1 MPGRRTLRL
10 TELDGLRNL
19 PQKFHSAFYIG
30 AEKEKETN
38 LGTRAKTRQS
48 AAQTSI
54 RADARAGI
62 FTGSS
67 SHLGLDKKKTNIGT
81 RAKTRQSA
89 AQTSIRA
96 AVRAG
101 IFTGSSSHLGLDKKK
116 TNIGTRAKT
125 RQSAAQTSIRAAA
138 RAGIIQWRIC
148 PVARRHEAEY
158 QRRYGAFWRRVRI
171 RRCALGKLTVMVV
184 PLSGPLSTSIF
195 PPCALTIAW
204 IIVIPKP
211 CPSVFVV

>member
-1 MPGRRTLRL
+1 MGQKKRKKQTSAPAPKRARVPLRRVFAPPCGRAFSREVRLILGWIRKKQTSAPAPKRARVPLRRVFAPPC
-10 TELDGLRNL
+10 GR
-19 PQKFHSAFYIG
+19 AFSREVRLILGWIRKKTNIG
-30 AEKEKETN
+30 TC
-38 LGTRAKTRQS
+38 AKTRQS

-54 RADARAGI
+54 RAD
-62 FTGSS
+62 
-67 SHLGLDKKKTNIGT
+67 
-81 RAKTRQSA
+81 
-89 AQTSIRA
+89 
-96 AVRAG
+96 
-101 IFTGSSSHLGLDKKK
+101 
-116 TNIGTRAKT
+116 
-125 RQSAAQTSIRAAA
+125 A

>member
-1 MPGRRTLRL
+1 MAKPIFVRGVSPFYGSAPRTLQWLARPMPGRRTLRL

-48 AAQTSI
+48 TAQTSI
-54 RADARAGI
+54 RAAARAGI

-67 SHLGLDKKKTNIGT
+67 SHLGLDKKKTNLGT
-81 RAKTRQSA
+81 RAKTRQST

-96 AVRAG
+96 
-101 IFTGSSSHLGLDKKK
+101 D
-116 TNIGTRAKT
+116 
-125 RQSAAQTSIRAAA
+125 A

>member
-1 MPGRRTLRL
+1 MEAALPHLPRIQNHCVKSGKLWFFLTNSGSVYEPLMGGSFCVGNEVGIEVLAKPIFVRGVSPFYGSAPRTLQWLARPMPGRRTLRL

-48 AAQTSI
+48 T
-54 RADARAGI
+54 
-62 FTGSS
+62 
-67 SHLGLDKKKTNIGT
+67 
-81 RAKTRQSA
+81 

-116 TNIGTRAKT
+116 NKPRYP
-125 RQSAAQTSIRAAA
+125 RQNASEYRSDEHSRRSA
-138 RAGIIQWRIC
+138 GG
-148 PVARRHEAEY
+148 H
-158 QRRYGAFWRRVRI
+158 FH
-171 RRCALGKLTVMVV
+171 GK
-184 PLSGPLSTSIF
+184 
-195 PPCALTIAW
+195 
-204 IIVIPKP
+204 
-211 CPSVFVV
+211 FVSSWVG

>member
-1 MPGRRTLRL
+1 MEAALPHLPRIQNHCVKSGKLWFFLTNSGSVYEPLMGGSFCVGNEVGIEVLAKPIFVRGVSPFYGSAPRTLQWLARPMPGRRTLRL

-30 AEKEKETN
+30 AEKEKKTN

-54 RADARAGI
+54 RAD
-62 FTGSS
+62 
-67 SHLGLDKKKTNIGT
+67 
-81 RAKTRQSA
+81 
-89 AQTSIRA
+89 
-96 AVRAG
+96 
-101 IFTGSSSHLGLDKKK
+101 
-116 TNIGTRAKT
+116 
-125 RQSAAQTSIRAAA
+125 A

>member
-1 MPGRRTLRL
+1 MKRERKQISVPAPKRARVPLRRAFAPMRGRVFLREVRL
-10 TELDGLRNL
+10 ILGWIRKKTNLGTCAKTRQSTAQTSIRAAARAGIFTGSSSNLGLD
-19 PQKFHSAFYIG
+19 K
-30 AEKEKETN
+30 KKTN

-54 RADARAGI
+54 RAD
-62 FTGSS
+62 
-67 SHLGLDKKKTNIGT
+67 
-81 RAKTRQSA
+81 
-89 AQTSIRA
+89 
-96 AVRAG
+96 
-101 IFTGSSSHLGLDKKK
+101 
-116 TNIGTRAKT
+116 
-125 RQSAAQTSIRAAA
+125 A